1 MKHKTMLMGSTL
13 AIASALFASA
23 TMAGALSD
31 KDKHFVEKAAIGGM
45 AEVEQGQLASQ
56 KASNADVRKFGD
68 TMIGDHSKANDKL
81 KALAQSK
88 GWNLPNTLDAETKNK
103 VELLRRKDGTEFDE
117 AYVDAM
123 RKDHDEDVALFEDEA
138 AKADDPALRQFAQE
152 TLPTLKHHKQMAYDL
167 KPAPAKR

>member
-56 KASNADVRKFGD
+56 KASNADVRKFGRGKMTREFGRAD
-68 TMIGDHSKANDKL
+68 KRHLGFWRVYGEDFAARLAEGGLEVSEVGHGVSAQDCVRYGIDSDEGFFICTKA
-81 KALAQSK
+81 ASS
-88 GWNLPNTLDAETKNK
+88 
-103 VELLRRKDGTEFDE
+103 
-117 AYVDAM
+117 
-123 RKDHDEDVALFEDEA
+123 
-138 AKADDPALRQFAQE
+138 
-152 TLPTLKHHKQMAYDL
+152 
-167 KPAPAKR
+167 